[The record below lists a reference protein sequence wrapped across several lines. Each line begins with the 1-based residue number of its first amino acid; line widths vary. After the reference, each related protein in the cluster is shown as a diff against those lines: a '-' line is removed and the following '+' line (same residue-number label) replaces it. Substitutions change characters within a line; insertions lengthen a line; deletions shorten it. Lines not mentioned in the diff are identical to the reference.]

1 VVPELLKAAAP
12 LTPEFSPMFRTIPLV
27 LVVLAA
33 CGPMPSMPDAGS
45 TITLGNTSSSSM
57 PAPMGGSP
65 NV

>member
-1 VVPELLKAAAP
+1 
-12 LTPEFSPMFRTIPLV
+12 MFRPIPLV